1 MSRFFTA
8 LALLWGFAA
17 APVFAAS
24 EDKETDATQVISS
37 PRGMLDFDS
46 LSHDFGTVQRG
57 MNLKHRFKF
66 KNYGKGTVAIQG
78 VHSSCGC
85 IVMEVEKGK
94 EYKPQEA
101 GTITIALDTTHYRG
115 SITKTVTLLTNESK
129 RPSRTL
135 KLKVNIEEELTANP
149 PIVDFGEVSSG
160 ALEEKKVV
168 VKALKLKKPLE
179 ISSVTFD
186 NDHLEVSSIKD
197 GNDYVLRIKVKP
209 EFGSGFIK
217 DTILVQNNSEHLSK
231 LPILVRGHIIGPI
244 TYAPDYLD
252 FGVVQKE
259 SNASKS
265 IQLKS
270 PVPFAIKSARAELI
284 VNGKPVDDT
293 EDLIEIDL
301 PEKASEQKNIKVK
314 LKNKGDRGSVHG
326 RLILE
331 TSDSTQKEL
340 QMEIYAF
347 FKG

>member
-1 MSRFFTA
+1 MSHLFTA

-17 APVFAAS
+17 APVFAAT
-24 EDKETDATQVISS
+24 EDKEADTAQVVSS
-37 PRGMLDFDS
+37 PKGMLDFDS
-46 LSHDFGTVQRG
+46 LSHDFGTVKRG
-57 MNLKHRFKF
+57 MNLTHRFKF

-85 IVMEVEKGK
+85 IVMEIEKGK
-94 EYKPQEA
+94 EYKPQES

-115 SITKTVTLLTNESK
+115 PITKTVTLLTNESK

-135 KLKVNIEEELTANP
+135 KLKVNIEEELTAHP

-160 ALEEKKVV
+160 ELEEKRVV
-168 VKALKLKKPLE
+168 VKALKMKKPLE
-179 ISSVTFD
+179 ISNMTFD
-186 NDHLEVSSIKD
+186 NDHLEVISAKE

-231 LPILVRGHIIGPI
+231 LPILVRGHVIGPI
-244 TYAPDYLD
+244 AYAPDYLD
-252 FGVVQKE
+252 FGVVQRE
-259 SNASKS
+259 RNASKN

-270 PVPFAIKSARAELI
+270 PFPFAIKSARAELI
-284 VNGKPVDDT
+284 VNGKPVADT
-293 EDLIEIDL
+293 GELIDIDL
-301 PEKASEQKNIKVK
+301 SEKASEQKNIKVK
-314 LKNKGDRGSVHG
+314 LKNKGDTGSVHG

-331 TSDSTQKEL
+331 TSDNTQKEL

-347 FKG
+347 FKE